1 METKVRMEKMIIIT
15 NNSNVKEFF
24 EPLSRYD
31 VEFIEGG
38 YGDVLYKTR
47 DYVHKNYKLL
57 THPLSGSI
65 KPNETP
71 YKSIAIEK
79 GSELDMFSLELIDN
93 AVSVYEKLQHDLKTP
108 MWIERILDDFR
119 VIDLDLLKNALIK

>member
-1 METKVRMEKMIIIT
+1 MIIVT
-15 NNSNVKEFF
+15 NNNNVKEFF
-24 EPLSRYD
+24 EPISKYD
-31 VEFIEGG
+31 VEFVEGG
-38 YGDVLYKTR
+38 YGEVLYKVR
-47 DYVHKNYKLL
+47 DYVHKNYTLL

-79 GSELDMFSLELIDN
+79 GTELDMFSLELIGN

-108 MWIERILDDFR
+108 MWVERILDDFR
-119 VIDLDLLKNALIK
+119 VIDLDLIKNALIK

>member
-38 YGDVLYKTR
+38 YGDVLYKAR

-57 THPLSGSI
+57 THPLSGGI

-119 VIDLDLLKNALIK
+119 VIDLDLIKNALIK

>member
-1 METKVRMEKMIIIT
+1 MIIIT
-15 NNSNVKEFF
+15 NNKNVKEFF
-24 EPLSRYD
+24 EPIGRYN

-47 DYVHKNYKLL
+47 DYVHKNYILL
-57 THPLSGSI
+57 THPLSGSV

-79 GSELDMFSLELIDN
+79 GEELDMFSLELIGN
-93 AVSVYEKLQHDLKTP
+93 AIEVYEKLQNDLKTQF
-108 MWIERILDDFR
+108 WIERILDDFR
-119 VIDLDLLKNALIK
+119 VIDLDLIKNALIK

>member
-47 DYVHKNYKLL
+47 DYVHKNHKLL

-119 VIDLDLLKNALIK
+119 VIDLDLIKNALIK